1 VSATPPPDRTS
12 RPGWRP
18 QVTRVLS
25 SGWLRPQTRSRKLV
39 LYGVLALG
47 LLLFPPAVQL
57 LTGGGGD
64 YLISEASDAGVYVL
78 LALGLNVVV
87 GYAGLL
93 DLGYAAF
100 FAIGSYTYAF
110 LASDQLAYTP
120 LHHAL
125 HLPFWLLLFV
135 AVVVAAA
142 FGVILGFPTLRLRGD
157 YLAIVTLGFG
167 EIVPRVFRNASIW
180 TNGVNGIGALD
191 VPSLPAWVTGPWAG
205 VNFGIVN
212 KFLLLDPLS
221 YYVVI
226 VVLIILSVWL
236 IHNLY
241 NSRFGRAW
249 VAIRE
254 DEGAAAA
261 MGLNPVAVKLKAFA
275 IGASLAG
282 FAGCYYAAK
291 LSLVDPNSFSFVI
304 SVTVLIMVALG
315 GMGSI
320 PGVIIGALVMCYF
333 NFNFLPNLPQT
344 LVNIANSIGLSSLD
358 NPHGGWPGLLSEGQN
373 VEYMLFGV
381 ILLVIMLIRPE
392 GLIPSAIRRQ
402 ELAGDRSLRSK
413 RRRRDLSGD
422 RGQAQ

>member
-1 VSATPPPDRTS
+1 MSVIPPPEEVPSVGRRQSIT
-12 RPGWRP
+12 GL
-18 QVTRVLS
+18 LS
-25 SGWLRPQTRSRKLV
+25 AGWLRRGRRSRKLI
-39 LYGVLALG
+39 LYGLLAIL
-47 LLLFPPAVQL
+47 LLLFPPVVQA

-64 YLISEASDAGVYVL
+64 YLLSEVGDAGVYVL
-78 LALGLNVVV
+78 LALGLNVVI

-120 LHHAL
+120 LHHAI

-135 AVVVAAA
+135 AVVIAAG
-142 FGVILGFPTLRLRGD
+142 FGVLLGFPTLRLRGD

-167 EIVPRVFRNASIW
+167 EIVPRAFRNASIW

-191 VPSLPAWVTGPWAG
+191 IPSLPAWVTGPWAG
-205 VNFGIVN
+205 VKLSIVN
-212 KFLLLDPLS
+212 HFLLLDPLS

-226 VVLIILSVWL
+226 VLLIALSVWL

-320 PGVIIGALVMCYF
+320 PGVIVGALVMCYF

-358 NPHGGWPGLLSEGQN
+358 GPHGAWPGLLSEGQN
-373 VEYMLFGV
+373 VEYMLFGL

-402 ELAGDRSLRSK
+402 ELAGDRSLRGKRK
-413 RRRRDLSGD
+413 RRITASG
-422 RGQAQ
+422 RA